1 MENGRVADGEVF
13 DADAGGDLIVE
24 DAVNNRCSHSHQDD
38 LDRFHAR
45 APGVPIM
52 RAEAKRAT
60 SMKCEI
66 ISIGSEIT
74 SGQNLDTNSQW
85 LSRRL
90 AEIGVPVGWHTTVAD
105 DLDANVEAF
114 RIAAVRAGLILIT
127 GGLGPTQDD
136 LTREALAKA
145 AGVELAFHQN
155 LYDQIEGMF
164 RSRNRTMPERNRV
177 QAMIPAGAEA
187 LPNECGTAPGVWM
200 RLGAATIGA
209 MPGVPSEMYVMYEK
223 QVRPRL
229 LAMGMGGGVLVQ
241 RKINVFGAGE
251 STVEEKLLDL
261 TRRGHVPEVG
271 ITVSDATISLR
282 ILARAATLA
291 EAQAQ
296 IEPVELTIR
305 ARLGEWVFGVE
316 NEDLH
321 DAVAALLKARR
332 LTIAAAEGVTA
343 GLVASRLAAVPGASA
358 WLRGGIIA
366 YDNRVKVDDLAVFQH
381 LIDAHGAVSAEV
393 AEAMA
398 VGCRTRMRTDL
409 AVSTVGVAGPG
420 GAGPDK
426 PVGTVF
432 VGIAWDG
439 GSSSA
444 AFRLTGG
451 RDEVQRRTAKLA
463 LNRIRLHLLPRPQ
476 E

>member
-1 MENGRVADGEVF
+1 
-13 DADAGGDLIVE
+13 
-24 DAVNNRCSHSHQDD
+24 
-38 LDRFHAR
+38 
-45 APGVPIM
+45 
-52 RAEAKRAT
+52 
-60 SMKCEI
+60 MKSEI

-105 DLDANVEAF
+105 DLDANIDAF
-114 RIAAVRAGLILIT
+114 RIAAGRAGLVLIT

-145 AGVELAFHQN
+145 AGVELMFHQE

-164 RSRNRTMPERNRV
+164 SRRNRTMPERNRV
-177 QAMIPAGAEA
+177 QAMLPAGADA

-229 LAMGMGGGVLVQ
+229 LVLGMGAGVLVQ

-282 ILARAATLA
+282 VLAHAPTLA

-305 ARLGEWVFGVE
+305 ARLGDLVFGVE
-316 NEDLH
+316 DEDLH
-321 DAVAALLKARR
+321 DAVAALLRARR
-332 LTIAAAEGVTA
+332 LTLATAESVTA
-343 GLVASRLAAVPGASA
+343 GLVASRLSAVPGASA
-358 WLRGGIIA
+358 WLRGGIVA
-366 YDNRVKVDDLAVFQH
+366 YDNRVKVDLLGVSQH
-381 LIDAHGAVSAEV
+381 LIDAKGAVSAEV

-398 VGCRTRMRTDL
+398 VGCRTRLRTDL

-420 GAGPDK
+420 DLAPDK
-426 PVGTVF
+426 PAGTVF
-432 VGIAWDG
+432 IGLAWEG
-439 GSSSA
+439 GSTSSGHSWSGTRA
-444 AFRLTGG
+444 
-451 RDEVQRRTAKLA
+451 EVQRRTAKLA
-463 LNRIRLHLLPRPQ
+463 LNRVRLHLLQ
-476 E
+476 S